1 MARIG
6 VAAARGV
13 TRHKKVSA
21 AIVSAR
27 NFVPPQQFLPS
38 RHPHS
43 SSLMTTIGFIRRQL
57 SAIVAILAIAAGAA
71 AHAAPINIFNTGVNA
86 GGIAVP
92 GNDIHYT
99 ITASPSGPMP
109 AVAVTSPGFPTTPP
123 GPWVINN
130 VNSRWIGPDASSQG
144 PAGNY
149 TYETKFTLPPN
160 AILSTASIF
169 GLWGTDDWSANIFL
183 NTVNNGN
190 VSAGFTSLVPFAV
203 TTGFQIG
210 LNTLEFKL
218 TNAGGPTGL
227 RIDRVIGSYQVTP
240 EPAALGLASLA
251 LVATAG
257 VIRRRKPEPL
267 MS

>member
-1 MARIG
+1 MTSIASIR
-6 VAAARGV
+6 
-13 TRHKKVSA
+13 RHLA
-21 AIVSAR
+21 AIVA
-27 NFVPPQQFLPS
+27 L
-38 RHPHS
+38 
-43 SSLMTTIGFIRRQL
+43 
-57 SAIVAILAIAAGAA
+57 LAIFAGAA
-71 AHAAPINIFNTGVNA
+71 AQAAPISIFNTGVNA

-99 ITASPSGPMP
+99 ITASPSGPIP
-109 AVAVTSPGFPTTPP
+109 AIAVNSPGFPATPP

-130 VNSRWIGPDASSQG
+130 ANSRWIGPAASSQG
-144 PAGNY
+144 PSGNY
-149 TYETKFTLPPN
+149 TYETRFTLPSN
-160 AILSTASIF
+160 AILSTAVIL